1 MSSVAPRNPLFINTI
16 LLGGGI
22 LDKVGAARAAGF
34 DQIELWR
41 QDVEA
46 HGNHHDSLFSILRQ
60 HGLGLTDY
68 QVLLDFDGAPDSLR
82 ESKRTEAILMLETAV
97 TVGATT
103 LLVPACTNRE
113 CVADRIEDDLRWLAR
128 EAASRQLR
136 IAYECMAWSTVNF
149 TLAAAWKCVKR
160 LDEPN
165 VGIVVD
171 AFHIFARSRDA
182 RDLDGIPMD
191 RIYLVQLSDL
201 GDGIVHEHLITTA
214 RHRRLLPG
222 RGHFPIETILNPL
235 KEAGYAGPVG
245 LEVFND
251 ELKAHDPYI
260 VAREAMAS
268 LREVWLGS
276 KRLSWA

>member
-46 HGNHHDSLFSILRQ
+46 HGNHHDSLSSILRQ

-68 QVLLDFDGAPDSLR
+68 QVLLDFDGAPASLR

-136 IAYECMAWSTVNF
+136 IAYECMAWSNR
-149 TLAAAWKCVKR
+149 K
-160 LDEPN
+160 
-165 VGIVVD
+165 
-171 AFHIFARSRDA
+171 FHASGSLEVR
-182 RDLDGIPMD
+182 
-191 RIYLVQLSDL
+191 
-201 GDGIVHEHLITTA
+201 ET
-214 RHRRLLPG
+214 PG
-222 RGHFPIETILNPL
+222 RAKRRYRGRRVPHFR
-235 KEAGYAGPVG
+235 AQ
-245 LEVFND
+245 
-251 ELKAHDPYI
+251 
-260 VAREAMAS
+260 S
-268 LREVWLGS
+268 
-276 KRLSWA
+276 